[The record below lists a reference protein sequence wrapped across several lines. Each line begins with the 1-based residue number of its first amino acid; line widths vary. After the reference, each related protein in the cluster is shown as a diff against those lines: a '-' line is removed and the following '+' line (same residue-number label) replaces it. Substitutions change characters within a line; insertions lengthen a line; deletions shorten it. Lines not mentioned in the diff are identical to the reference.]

1 MKMNNNLTQEEKLWF
16 EELKKD
22 IPIDLLSKED
32 FETLKNI
39 KFIPQAIKFVHSK
52 TDLGLKLSKVY
63 VDLYIKEN
71 YE

>member
-1 MKMNNNLTQEEKLWF
+1 MNNNLTQEEKLWF

-22 IPIDLLSKED
+22 IPIDLLSYED

-39 KFIPQAIKFVHSK
+39 KFSPEAIKFVNSK
-52 TDLGLKLSKVY
+52 TGLGLKLSKVY
-63 VDLYIKEN
+63 IDLYIKEN

>member
-1 MKMNNNLTQEEKLWF
+1 MNNNLTQEDKLLI

-22 IPIDLLSKED
+22 IPIDLLSNED
-32 FETLKNI
+32 FEMLKRI
-39 KFIPQAIKFVHSK
+39 KSTPEAIKFVKSK

-63 VDLYIKEN
+63 IELYI

>member
-1 MKMNNNLTQEEKLWF
+1 MNDKLTQEEKLWF

-22 IPIDLLSKED
+22 IPIDLLSNED

-39 KFIPQAIKFVHSK
+39 KSTSEAIKFVKSK

-63 VDLYIKEN
+63 IDLYIKEN

>member
-1 MKMNNNLTQEEKLWF
+1 MEQMNNLIQEEKHLF

-39 KFIPQAIKFVHSK
+39 KFTPEAIKFVHSK
-52 TDLGLKLSKVY
+52 TNLGLKLSKTY
-63 VDLYIKEN
+63 IDLYIKNHE
-71 YE
+71 